1 MIQFPSIQP
10 RARRVAF
17 LALPALLL
25 VILGIAAMAR
35 SHDRPSPH
43 GGSAVGVDA
52 TPITNAPSE
61 TQPAAPQNGATPGD
75 PAAYQIERLR
85 AFTPSPG
92 DHKVETIQGEAAQQ
106 PDLYAAEFVRRLLTQ
121 DYGTDRESL
130 VRWVDAESATTRE
143 PLVVG
148 LIPAELRDRYA
159 VFSVT
164 DAVDVPAPIPTAT
177 EWETLA
183 AQHGYTSVTIER
195 VEEPLAWTN
204 AVSSGRITDPGI
216 TGRDVSATVVRH
228 LTIDGH
234 ERTTKFSVA
243 LSLNL
248 EGPPTRPTWGFVAA
262 LNYTAIQVS

>member
-1 MIQFPSIQP
+1 MIRLTPNQQ
-10 RARRVAF
+10 RAKRIAFVAG
-17 LALPALLL
+17 PAVLL
-25 VILGIAAMAR
+25 VILGVAAMVL
-35 SHDRPSPH
+35 STDRTRPHH
-43 GGSAVGVDA
+43 GGMSVDA
-52 TPITNAPSE
+52 SPVPNGAKE
-61 TQPAAPQNGATPGD
+61 TQPNAPRDGSTPDD

-85 AFTPSPG
+85 AFTPATG
-92 DHKVETIQGEAAQQ
+92 DQKVGTIQGEAAQQ
-106 PDLYAAEFVRRLLTQ
+106 PDLYAAEYVRRLLTQ
-121 DYGTDRESL
+121 DYRTDRESL

-164 DAVDVPAPIPTAT
+164 DAVDAPAPIPTPD
-177 EWETLA
+177 EWESLA
-183 AQHGYTSVTIER
+183 LQRGYTTVTIDR

-204 AVSSGRITDPGI
+204 AVASGRITDPGI

-228 LTIDGH
+228 LTVDGR

-243 LSLNL
+243 LSLNF

-262 LNYTAIQVS
+262 VAYTSIQVS

>member
-1 MIQFPSIQP
+1 MIHLPSNQQ
-10 RARRVAF
+10 RAKRIAI

-25 VILGIAAMAR
+25 AILGGVAMAISQDQTSTR
-35 SHDRPSPH
+35 DGTVGVGTSPIPEAPRGTQPTEPQ
-43 GGSAVGVDA
+43 GGS
-52 TPITNAPSE
+52 TS
-61 TQPAAPQNGATPGD
+61 GD

-85 AFTPSPG
+85 AFTPAAA

-121 DYGTDRESL
+121 DYRTDRESL

-164 DAVDVPAPIPTAT
+164 DAVDTPAPIPTAT
-177 EWETLA
+177 EWEALGV
-183 AQHGYTSVTIER
+183 QRGYTSVTIDR

-204 AVSSGRITDPGI
+204 AVASGRITDPGI

-228 LTIDGH
+228 LIVDGK
-234 ERTTKFSVA
+234 ERAAKFSVA

-262 LNYTAIQVS
+262 VTYTSIQVS